1 VTDQTTNALIL
12 VCRAVD
18 LSAVDPSANNEIVYA
33 VERELKAAPLFD
45 PKTVHPSAQISP
57 VDANGTITF
66 IISVAPT
73 NALKLQL

>member
-1 VTDQTTNALIL
+1 
-12 VCRAVD
+12 
-18 LSAVDPSANNEIVYA
+18 VDPSANNEIVYA

-45 PKTVHPSAQISP
+45 PKTVRPSPQISP
-57 VDANGTITF
+57 VDANGTFTF